1 MQNLRRIEQFPG
13 GSRFIQKKEGILKM
27 RNFTKL
33 AGSLAMAG
41 SALALS
47 TAAYATP
54 TALDAAM
61 SSWNPVAIIN
71 EHGAKIVLLAIAM
84 AAIFIVVKLVN
95 RGK

>member
-1 MQNLRRIEQFPG
+1 M
-13 GSRFIQKKEGILKM
+13 K
-27 RNFTKL
+27 
-33 AGSLAMAG
+33 SLAKLGRRAAPYVAG
-41 SALALS
+41 AGALALS

-54 TALDAAM
+54 TALDTAM